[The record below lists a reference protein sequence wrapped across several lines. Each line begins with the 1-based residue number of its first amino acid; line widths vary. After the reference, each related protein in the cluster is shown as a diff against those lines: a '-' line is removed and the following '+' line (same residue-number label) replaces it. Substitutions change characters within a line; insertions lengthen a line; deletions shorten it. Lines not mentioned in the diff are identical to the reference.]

1 MTSMWALRILSRF
14 LAMVGTIPR
23 RKDGTVHRKLA
34 DLFEWVIS
42 ANPQRADGVVAFDVV
57 VDAETGIWVRV
68 FVPAQGMGGDS
79 SELNPKADEMMP
91 VIVYYH
97 GGGRAPEHKC
107 PTAYND
113 CYAVLEWLNSEKA
126 EAILPANVDLSR
138 VYLAGD
144 SAGGNIAHHVAILA
158 AGKDLSPLTL
168 RGLVLIQPFFGGEER
183 TAAELQM
190 KDPLIVSLELLDW
203 YWKAYLPPDS
213 NRDHPASNVFGP
225 YSRDI
230 SNVAIPPVLVIVGG
244 LDPLQEW
251 QMKYVK
257 EMVTIGKKVEVC
269 FFEDGVHMFG
279 QLKQIEIA
287 EQMLIDIASFLENRE
302 E

>member
-1 MTSMWALRILSRF
+1 
-14 LAMVGTIPR
+14 MVGTIPR

-68 FVPAQGMGGDS
+68 FVPAQ
-79 SELNPKADEMMP
+79 MMP

-97 GGGRAPEHKC
+97 GGGFVFMKPNVTLYDQFCRRLAGKCSAVVVSVHYRQAIGSVLRILSTAPEHKC

-251 QMKYVK
+251 Q
-257 EMVTIGKKVEVC
+257 
-269 FFEDGVHMFG
+269 
-279 QLKQIEIA
+279 
-287 EQMLIDIASFLENRE
+287 ASSFITWVS
-302 E
+302 